1 MTFNDLYKVPNIF
14 NLQSHCYSKVPRDP
28 EDPNGAQNQKEAQ
41 RMIDEAEPLTE
52 EEIAE
57 KEKLLEEVSG
67 RTLKSKKRINIKRI
81 NIKKLRNFL

>member
-1 MTFNDLYKVPNIF
+1 MLVS
-14 NLQSHCYSKVPRDP
+14 LKVPRDP

-57 KEKLLEEVSG
+57 KEKLLEEVSKEC
-67 RTLKSKKRINIKRI
+67 L
-81 NIKKLRNFL
+81 

>member
-1 MTFNDLYKVPNIF
+1 MPGLTVIYVVTM
-14 NLQSHCYSKVPRDP
+14 QVPRDP

-41 RMIDEAEPLTE
+41 KMIDEAEPLTE

-67 RTLKSKKRINIKRI
+67 YC
-81 NIKKLRNFL
+81 

>member
-1 MTFNDLYKVPNIF
+1 
-14 NLQSHCYSKVPRDP
+14 
-28 EDPNGAQNQKEAQ
+28 
-41 RMIDEAEPLTE
+41 MIDEAEPLTE